1 MPVHTHAD
9 IIRLN
14 LNSVMWG
21 FYNAWAH
28 TGFVCGMPWILHGL
42 CTMPYP
48 KQHYKLVLLL
58 ICHLKNKVYSDPKT
72 QVTQNESVLVFSYSS
87 THLVKCM
94 KDYIRAQILAVM
106 SRVLSKVPHQK
117 DTEFVIKLIQPNLQK
132 L

>member
-21 FYNAWAH
+21 FYNAWSH

-58 ICHLKNKVYSDPKT
+58 ICHLNNKVYSDTKT